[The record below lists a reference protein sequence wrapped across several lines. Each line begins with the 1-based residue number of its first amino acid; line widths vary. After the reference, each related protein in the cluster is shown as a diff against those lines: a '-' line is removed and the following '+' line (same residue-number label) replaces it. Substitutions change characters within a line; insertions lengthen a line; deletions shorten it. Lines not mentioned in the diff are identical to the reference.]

1 MSFFIRLIEATDTNR
16 RELES
21 LQKVQDM
28 LNGKMSEDAYKA
40 FLMDLFHVVWHFCPI
55 MAAAA
60 SRCPDEFVEVR
71 YHLYH
76 NIDEEKGHEHMVLAD
91 LKTFG
96 IGTEQVVAAAPSY
109 PVQAMLAY
117 NYHTSERVHPCSVL
131 GMLYVLEIISSV
143 YGGQVATSIAQGLNM
158 SLPDGFTFL
167 ESHASMDL
175 DHMANLRELLQTVK
189 DPQVQEIIINAIQ
202 VNFYLFIEWLR
213 HPGVTAPA

>member
-16 RELES
+16 RDLEG

-28 LNGKMSEDAYKA
+28 LNGKMSKESYQA
-40 FLMDLFHVVWHFCPI
+40 FLMDLYHIVWHFCPI

-60 SRCPDEFVEVR
+60 SRCPDRFVDVR

-76 NIDEEKGHEHMVLAD
+76 NIDEEKGHEKMVLND

-96 IGTEQVVAAAPSY
+96 VDGVVVANTPPSY
-109 PVQAMLAY
+109 AVQAMLAY
-117 NYHTSERVHPCSVL
+117 NYHAPERVHPCSVL

-158 SLPDGFTFL
+158 SLPEGFSFL

-175 DHMANLRELLQTVK
+175 DHMANLRALLQTIDDK
-189 DPQVQEIIINAIQ
+189 EVQEIIINAIQ
-202 VNFYLFIEWLR
+202 MNFYLFIEFLKN
-213 HPGVTAPA
+213 